1 MELFMRFIRSFIAF
15 SIPTIA
21 MLMTF
26 SMYLVVNKLSS
37 DYANKIS
44 KDYSIVIVSTLP
56 MSKEEL
62 PSIGGIGVQSLKQ
75 IKKEAI
81 IKRIKHKLTK
91 NAIRALKLKLPYVYQ
106 VYLEEFPTSLE
117 LTNIKDELNSIK
129 EIKKV
134 EIFSK
139 NHNRVYILLLLI
151 NNIVASL
158 FIVILIFTLM
168 VLVTQVKVWFLE
180 HGKRISIILLLG
192 GSTIYAAKP
201 IIQVAFFGSIFSA
214 LVAFFIMDNFTK
226 NILIIF
232 HPEVISL
239 LKLDG
244 DSLSGIKEFIKILL
258 LSFGVSFLG
267 IAGVLLRKRN

>member
-1 MELFMRFIRSFIAF
+1 MRFIRSFIAF
-15 SIPTIA
+15 SIPMVA

-26 SMYLVVNKLSS
+26 SMYLIVNKLSS
-37 DYANKIS
+37 DYSNRIS
-44 KDYSIVIVSTLP
+44 TDYSIVIVSTLP

-62 PSIGGIGVQSLKQ
+62 PSIGGIEVKEIKH
-75 IKKEAI
+75 IKKEDM
-81 IKRIKHKLTK
+81 IKRIKYKLTSG
-91 NAIRALKLKLPYVYQ
+91 AIRALERKLPYVYQ
-106 VYLEEFPTSLE
+106 VYLKEFPTSLE
-117 LTNIKDELNSIK
+117 LTDIEDELKSIK

-168 VLVTQVKVWFLE
+168 VLATQVKVWFLE

-192 GSTIYAAKP
+192 GTTMYAARP
-201 IIQVAFFGSIFSA
+201 IINVAFFGSIFASI
-214 LVAFFIMDNFTK
+214 VAFLIMDNFTK

-239 LKLDG
+239 LKLDN
-244 DSLSGIKEFIKILL
+244 DSLSGAKEFLKILL
-258 LSFGVSFLG
+258 LSFSVSVAG
-267 IAGVLLRKRN
+267 IVAVMIRKRS

>member
-1 MELFMRFIRSFIAF
+1 MGQFMRFINSFIAF
-15 SIPTIA
+15 SIPMIA

-26 SMYLVVNKLSS
+26 SMYLIVNKLSD
-37 DYANKIS
+37 DYSNKIS
-44 KDYSIVIVSTLP
+44 KDYSIVIVSSLP
-56 MSKEEL
+56 ISKAEL
-62 PSIGGIGVQSLKQ
+62 PSVGGIGVKSINQ
-75 IKKEAI
+75 IQKEAM
-81 IKRIKHKLTK
+81 IKRVKKNLTS
-91 NAIRALKLKLPYVYQ
+91 NAIKALRAKLPYVYQ
-106 VYLEEFPTSLE
+106 VYLQEFPTSLE
-117 LTNIKDELNSIK
+117 LTNIKEELDSIQ

-151 NNIVASL
+151 NNIVQSL
-158 FIVILIFTLM
+158 FIVILLFTLM
-168 VLVTQVKVWFLE
+168 VLATQVKIWFLE

-201 IIQVAFFGSIFSA
+201 IIQVAFIGSILSSII
-214 LVAFFIMDNFTK
+214 AFFVMDNFTK

-239 LKLDG
+239 LKLDS
-244 DSLSGIKEFIKILL
+244 DALSGLKEFAKILT

-267 IAGVLLRKRN
+267 IAGVLVRKKS

>member
-1 MELFMRFIRSFIAF
+1 MRFIRSFIAF